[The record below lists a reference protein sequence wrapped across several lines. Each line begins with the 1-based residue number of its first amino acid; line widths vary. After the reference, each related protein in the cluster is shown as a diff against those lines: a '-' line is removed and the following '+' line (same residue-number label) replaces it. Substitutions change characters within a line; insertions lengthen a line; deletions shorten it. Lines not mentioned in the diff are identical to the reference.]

1 MIPMTNDIGNLKKQ
15 EEIGS
20 MLYVLSSYLG
30 CTPISRNEHLQSYM
44 LYNIYILTYTTHIY
58 IFMLTKGIGNLIRY
72 GKHSKNDMF
81 VIYFYSSSQK

>member
-1 MIPMTNDIGNLKKQ
+1 MWFRLTLMIPMTNAIGNLKKQ

-30 CTPISRNEHLQSYM
+30 CTPISRNEQ
-44 LYNIYILTYTTHIY
+44 HIY

>member
-44 LYNIYILTYTTHIY
+44 LYIYIYSYIYNTYIY
-58 IFMLTKGIGNLIRY
+58 IYVDKGDR
-72 GKHSKNDMF
+72 
-81 VIYFYSSSQK
+81 

>member
-1 MIPMTNDIGNLKKQ
+1 
-15 EEIGS
+15 
-20 MLYVLSSYLG
+20 MLYILSSYLG
-30 CTPISRNEHLQSYM
+30 CTPISRNEHLQSYI
-44 LYNIYILTYTTHIY
+44 LYIYTYVRVSYIYNIY

>member
-30 CTPISRNEHLQSYM
+30 CTPISRNEHLQSYTF
-44 LYNIYILTYTTHIY
+44 IYIFLHIQHIY
-58 IFMLTKGIGNLIRY
+58 IYLC
-72 GKHSKNDMF
+72 
-81 VIYFYSSSQK
+81 

>member
-1 MIPMTNDIGNLKKQ
+1 MWFRLTLMIPMTNDIGNLKKQ

-44 LYNIYILTYTTHIY
+44 LYIYVFIYIFLHIQHIY
-58 IFMLTKGIGNLIRY
+58 IYLC
-72 GKHSKNDMF
+72 
-81 VIYFYSSSQK
+81 